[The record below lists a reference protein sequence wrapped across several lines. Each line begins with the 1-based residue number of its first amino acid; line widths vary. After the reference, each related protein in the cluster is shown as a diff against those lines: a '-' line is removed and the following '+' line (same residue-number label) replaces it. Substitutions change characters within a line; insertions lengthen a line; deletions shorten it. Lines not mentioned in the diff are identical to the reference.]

1 MAEIVIT
8 PAQTRGWRFGEFTL
22 DLGKRQLAR
31 NGDPVPLGARYF
43 DALVLLLDADGA
55 VVEKDR
61 FIEEAWHG
69 VPVTDEA
76 LTQGIRALRKA
87 LGDDASAPTF
97 IATIPRRG
105 YRFLAELEKLEELE
119 ELSSPS
125 PLSRSNG
132 LAGALLPAT
141 AAGALAG
148 LLVGATYGTLAAGP
162 GSGNVL
168 SALLVLTLAG
178 FIAGAAAGAGVGLG
192 LTAARRWI
200 GVGDL
205 ADLLGA
211 VVGGAGIGMI
221 GRMIALDGFELL
233 VGGSPSAMTGSL
245 EGAAMGAVIAV
256 GLIAGRLLR
265 HTGLATA
272 LGAVLGGAVAGLIA
286 MAGGRFFAGS
296 LAALLA
302 RFADSRLSFGALANA
317 LGEPSFGAVS
327 QTVTASFEG
336 AAFCGLIVYFVLRN
350 RAGEGV
356 QRPARWV
363 V

>member
-22 DLGKRQLAR
+22 DLSKRQLAR

-76 LTQGIRALRKA
+76 LTQGIRAMRKA

-105 YRFLAELEKLEELE
+105 YRFLAELEKLEEVPA
-119 ELSSPS
+119 PS
-125 PLSRSNG
+125 PLSKSNG
-132 LAGALLPAT
+132 SAGALLPAT

-178 FIAGAAAGAGVGLG
+178 FVAGAAAGAGVGLG

-211 VVGGAGIGMI
+211 VFGGAGIGMI
-221 GRMIALDGFELL
+221 GRMIALDGFDLL
-233 VGGSPSAMTGSL
+233 VGASPSAMTGSL

-265 HTGLATA
+265 RSPLAAA
-272 LGAVLGGAVAGLIA
+272 LGAVLGGVVAGLIA

-350 RAGEGV
+350 CAGEGV